1 MMFNELSNKML
12 TYQPKMSTTFV
23 KALLN
28 CPEKIHELKIMI
40 NNNRKYV
47 FKFVHTIH
55 TYLCFN
61 GFNFNPI
68 QCDNIYFSA
77 CININ
82 SQYLINNHIHSLLLS
97 EF

>member
-55 TYLCFN
+55 TYVSMTLILIQFN
-61 GFNFNPI
+61 VI
-68 QCDNIYFSA
+68 IIYFSV

-82 SQYLINNHIHSLLLS
+82 S
-97 EF
+97 